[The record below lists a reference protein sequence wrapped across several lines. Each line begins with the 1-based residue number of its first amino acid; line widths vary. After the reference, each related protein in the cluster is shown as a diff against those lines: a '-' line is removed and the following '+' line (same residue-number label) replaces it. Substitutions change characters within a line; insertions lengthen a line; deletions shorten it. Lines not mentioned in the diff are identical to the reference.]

1 MDIKRLGLER
11 DVITEW
17 KTAEGN
23 FLRANDRNLASSA
36 FISEFGT
43 LLSNI
48 LTVVVLFVGVLMV
61 FDGSLS
67 AGVLIG
73 VNMLIGKI
81 FRPAQ
86 SLVEFPGRNEKIIA
100 GTGQFCLS

>member
-1 MDIKRLGLER
+1 MNGKLQK
-11 DVITEW
+11 VIFS
-17 KTAEGN
+17 ARMIVIYQAAH
-23 FLRANDRNLASSA
+23 LLANLAHV
-36 FISEFGT
+36 
-43 LLSNI
+43 LNNI

-86 SLVEFPGRNEKIIA
+86 SLVEFPGRNEKTLA
-100 GTGQFCLS
+100 TTG